1 MTPTTLFSW
10 RVSGRLGCEALG
22 TAPHAPSPLA
32 PLAGDLSYA
41 TVNPHSCS
49 PNNTGCDEVEWTWDA
64 FGMQV
69 SWLTRPGCTVL
80 DWILGSWD
88 LPPHHQIEP
97 FASTAPYVTAV
108 GNHEHV
114 PGNVSFPGGKGAPEW
129 HAEFAAYSARYGV
142 GGGGPSSAFWYSVE
156 AGPLHLCVISSE
168 HAYARG
174 SPQWEWLTGDLAAVD
189 RGVTPWLAV
198 MLHRPVLSAAV
209 LEWDNHCPGCP
220 LSAALEPLFR
230 NASVDVVI
238 AGHIHRCAHSLF
250 ARASA
255 RAMAPC
261 RLIHADVS
269 HAATSTRTR
278 STTVPS

>member
-1 MTPTTLFSW
+1 MTS
-10 RVSGRLGCEALG
+10 
-22 TAPHAPSPLA
+22 
-32 PLAGDLSYA
+32 
-41 TVNPHSCS
+41 
-49 PNNTGCDEVEWTWDA
+49 
-64 FGMQV
+64 
-69 SWLTRPGCTVL
+69 
-80 DWILGSWD
+80 
-88 LPPHHQIEP
+88 PPHRQIEP

-142 GGGGPSSAFWYSVE
+142 GGGGPGSAFWYSVE

-174 SPQWEWLTGDLAAVD
+174 SPQWEWLAGDLAAVD

-238 AGHIHRCAHSLF
+238 AGHIHRCARVCASKGAPQAHPLCCVTCSYEYTHAVYNGTVVTRPSPGTTTYVDPQAPIYVVQVRLKGGGCGGGEVEE
-250 ARASA
+250 APIYVVQVRAL
-255 RAMAPC
+255 RCP
-261 RLIHADVS
+261 
-269 HAATSTRTR
+269 
-278 STTVPS
+278 